1 MDAGG
6 GICFC
11 SKIYRST
18 TAIIGRGSLSPSFII
33 ILNHATPPYAYP
45 TPTPHQHV
53 VAPVEPGARAR
64 ARAQGEKDRPPS
76 EDVAEVAGMIGL
88 TLPASHASWVEV
100 RVCVV
105 LVWSVGW
112 LVG

>member
-1 MDAGG
+1 M
-6 GICFC
+6 
-11 SKIYRST
+11 
-18 TAIIGRGSLSPSFII
+18 
-33 ILNHATPPYAYP
+33 HTPPP
-45 TPTPHQHV
+45 PRTSTSWHLWSLEHGHG
-53 VAPVEPGARAR
+53 PGPR
-64 ARAQGEKDRPPS
+64 GEKDRPPS